1 MKLISSKIAAW
12 CQKQCLLSEE
22 QVHIVEYGIEVMLN
36 TSLKVIGILVIST
49 ILGCF
54 KEVVIAMFVFGSIR
68 NFAGGYHSST
78 HLGCFS
84 AMLLTCLSPLP
95 FLGVELAVAK
105 WIWGAISVYS
115 MYEIIRYAPRNSKVN
130 PIHDRRILKR
140 KRVGSLVV
148 IGLYVLF
155 LVFCPSSKWG
165 WWVAMPMFI
174 EAVTI
179 SPLLCDE

>member
-1 MKLISSKIAAW
+1 MQLSKKITAW
-12 CQKQCLLSEE
+12 CKDNCQLSDE
-22 QVHIVEYGIEVMLN
+22 QVHVVEYGIEVMLN
-36 TSLKVIGILVIST
+36 TSLKVLGILMIGA

-78 HLGCFS
+78 HFGCFS

-95 FLGVELAVAK
+95 FWDVELGTAR

-130 PIHDRRILKR
+130 PIHDPQILKR
-140 KRVGSLVV
+140 KRVGSLVA

-155 LVFCPSSKWG
+155 LFFCPSSKWG
-165 WWVAMPMFI
+165 WLVAMPMFI

-179 SPLLCDE
+179 SPLLCDK